1 MVTFMCVL
9 LQFSKKFVTMR
20 AGQNF
25 PWHSGQG
32 QGPTVSCLPANSNQE
47 ATRPQ
52 LGLFCF
58 LVIACLGWGS
68 WARAA
73 GSSHIVR
80 IGGYKHGH

>member
-32 QGPTVSCLPANSNQE
+32 QGPTVSCLPANSNQD
-47 ATRPQ
+47 AASAAPVLFSRHCL
-52 LGLFCF
+52 LGLGE
-58 LVIACLGWGS
+58 LGQS
-68 WARAA
+68 C
-73 GSSHIVR
+73 R
-80 IGGYKHGH
+80 IKPHCQDWWL